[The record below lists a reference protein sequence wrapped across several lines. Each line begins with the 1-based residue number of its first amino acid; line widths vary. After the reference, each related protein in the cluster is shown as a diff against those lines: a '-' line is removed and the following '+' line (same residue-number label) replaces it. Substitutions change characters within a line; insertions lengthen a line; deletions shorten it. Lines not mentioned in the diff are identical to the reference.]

1 MKKFLLTLFALVSC
15 MTLSAQTPESRHNM
29 ELKKYLDIFTDLYLE
44 LDNYYVD
51 TLNISRDI
59 KNAAGYMLEQYDPY
73 TELYTEEE
81 AEDLTQMTTGK
92 YAGIGSIISFN
103 KKEQRCIIAEPYE
116 GMPAAEAGL
125 LPGDIILAQD
135 GVEYGA
141 PEKNKVSDYNGKVSK
156 SLRGDAG
163 TDFKLTVRRPGQKEP
178 FTVTLHRRTI
188 VLPNIG
194 LSKLLN
200 DSVGYVLVNSYTE
213 TTSRDV
219 RRSILELKEQGAKG
233 IILDLRDNPGG
244 LLNQAVSV
252 SNLFLP
258 RGKEIVTL
266 RGKNQNDV
274 YRTKDEPI
282 DVDIPLAVLINFGT
296 ASAAEITSGS
306 LQDYD
311 RAVIVGQRSY
321 GKGLVQ
327 HPVQLSH
334 GAVLKVTSSKYYIPS
349 GRCIQAYSYKDGVP
363 QHLPDSVAKLFF
375 TETGRAVRDG
385 GGITPDIQVPVD
397 SLPALLAYLE
407 TSDELYEWCSRY
419 HTKHQTVAPSADFS
433 LTDAEYDDF
442 KTYLQEQ
449 KFTYDTRS
457 KTVIDLLKQV
467 IRADGYEDVAG
478 EQVRSLEEKLAHNFD
493 YDFER
498 WKPEIKQLVETRL
511 MGYYYYQRG
520 SAEHRLIGDKVL
532 DEAVSILTS
541 PVRYKDILKA
551 PER

>member
-1 MKKFLLTLFALVSC
+1 

-467 IRADGYEDVAG
+467 IRADGYDSG
-478 EQVRSLEEKLAHNFD
+478 
-493 YDFER
+493 
-498 WKPEIKQLVETRL
+498 
-511 MGYYYYQRG
+511 G
-520 SAEHRLIGDKVL
+520 
-532 DEAVSILTS
+532 
-541 PVRYKDILKA
+541 
-551 PER
+551 

>member
-1 MKKFLLTLFALVSC
+1 